1 MYTDKLLRVSAAQAV
16 TTSAVST
23 DTIDLSVARD
33 IGEGNDLYM
42 HFTVDETVTSATGGS
57 TVEFQVIGS
66 TAAALSSPVVLGSSG
81 AIVKTDLVAGKR
93 VAVRINP
100 QIASLGL
107 RYLGA
112 NYVASATL
120 TAGKFTADVVMDI
133 QDGQKFYASGFSVV

>member
-1 MYTDKLLRVSAAQAV
+1 MITDKLLRVSAAQAV
-16 TTSAVST
+16 TSSAVST
-23 DTIDLSVARD
+23 DTIDLSQTRD
-33 IGEGNDLYM
+33 IGEGKDLYM
-42 HFTVDETVTSATGGS
+42 HFTVDETVTSGTGGS

-93 VAVRINP
+93 IAVRINP
-100 QIASLGL
+100 QIASRGL

-120 TAGKFTADVVMDI
+120 TAGKFTADIVETI
-133 QDGQKFYASGFSVV
+133 QDGQKAYPSGFSVV

>member
-1 MYTDKLLRVSAAQAV
+1 MITDKLLRVSTAQTV
-16 TTSAVST
+16 TTDAVST

-33 IGEGNDLYM
+33 IGEGKDLYM
-42 HFTVDETVTSATGGS
+42 HFIVDEAATSDTGGS
-57 TVEFQVIGS
+57 TVTFNVIGS
-66 TAAALSSPVVLGSSG
+66 ASADLSSATVLGSSG
-81 AIVKTDLVAGKR
+81 AIVKTALTVGKR

-112 NYVASATL
+112 QYDVSATL
-120 TAGKFTADVVMDI
+120 TAGKFTADIVEAV

>member
-1 MYTDKLLRVSAAQAV
+1 MITDKLLRVSTAQAV
-16 TTSAVST
+16 TTDAVST

-33 IGEGNDLYM
+33 IGEGKDLYM
-42 HFTVDETVTSATGGS
+42 HFIVDTAATSDTADSTVT
-57 TVEFQVIGS
+57 FNVIGS
-66 TAAALSSPVVLGSSG
+66 AAANLGTPTILGSSG
-81 AIVKTDLVAGKR
+81 PIVKTALTAGKR

-112 NYVASATL
+112 QYDVSATL
-120 TAGKFTADVVMDI
+120 TAGAFTADIVEAI

>member
-1 MYTDKLLRVSAAQAV
+1 MITDKLLRVSAAQAV

-23 DTIDLSVARD
+23 DTIDLSQARD
-33 IGEGNDLYM
+33 IGEGKDLYM
-42 HFTVDETVTSATGGS
+42 HFIVDEAVTSGTGAS

-100 QIASLGL
+100 QIGSLGL

-120 TAGKFTADVVMDI
+120 TAGKFTADIVETI
-133 QDGQKFYASGFSVV
+133 QDGQKAYPSGFTVV

>member
-1 MYTDKLLRVSAAQAV
+1 MITDKLLRVSTAQTV
-16 TTSAVST
+16 TTDAVST

-33 IGEGNDLYM
+33 IGEGHELYM
-42 HFTVDETVTSATGGS
+42 HFIVDEAATSDTGGS
-57 TVEFQVIGS
+57 TVTFNVIGS
-66 TAAALSSPVVLGSSG
+66 ASADLSSATVLGSSG
-81 AIVKTDLVAGKR
+81 AIVKTALTVGKR

-112 NYVASATL
+112 QYDVSATL
-120 TAGKFTADVVMDI
+120 TAGKFTADIVEAV

>member
-1 MYTDKLLRVSAAQAV
+1 MITDQLLRVSSSQTV
-16 TTSAVST
+16 TASAVST
-23 DTIDLSVARD
+23 DTIDLSQARD
-33 IGEGNDLYM
+33 IGEGKDLYM
-42 HFTVDETVTSATGGS
+42 HFIVNEAVTSGTGGS

-100 QIASLGL
+100 NIGSLGL

-112 NYVASATL
+112 NYVASANL
-120 TAGKFTADVVMDI
+120 TAGKFTADIVETI
-133 QDGQKFYASGFSVV
+133 QDGRKSYPSGFTVV